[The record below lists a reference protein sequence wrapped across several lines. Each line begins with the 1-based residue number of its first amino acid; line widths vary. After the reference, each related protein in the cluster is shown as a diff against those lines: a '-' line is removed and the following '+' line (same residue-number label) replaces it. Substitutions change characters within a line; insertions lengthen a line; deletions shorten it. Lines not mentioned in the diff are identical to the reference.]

1 MWPNGSTS
9 APAELTELAQQGE
22 RRLRDRGLVDDA
34 GALTAAGQ
42 TVRTEVEEMTDALAA
57 EPWTQLEEP
66 RRERLFALLRGLGQS
81 LQGPGGLV
89 YPNPI
94 GVSPPTPV

>member
-1 MWPNGSTS
+1 
-9 APAELTELAQQGE
+9 
-22 RRLRDRGLVDDA
+22 
-34 GALTAAGQ
+34 
-42 TVRTEVEEMTDALAA
+42 MTDALAA